1 MSPKNPGIEEEV
13 SKVDNILNAA
23 QKRFGQY
30 GLCKTT
36 MTEISTDMGLSKA
49 ALYYYYPDKESL
61 FEAVI
66 EKEQNEFIE
75 EIKALIKPTS
85 KANSLFVMYQ
95 KKRNAYFGKFMNLS
109 KLRYDSL
116 TSTKPLLGKLSENL
130 SRKERE
136 IVRSIIE
143 VGINNKEYRKV
154 NSQDY
159 ADFLLLLLQGIRFI
173 ALKKQT
179 DLVMS
184 EEEHEKLNENSKRT
198 INLFIKDLSTL

>member
-1 MSPKNPGIEEEV
+1 MSPKNIGIEEEV
-13 SKVDNILNAA
+13 SKIDTILNAA

-36 MTEISTDMGLSKA
+36 MTEISAEIGLSKA
-49 ALYYYYPDKESL
+49 TLYYYYPDKESL

-75 EIKALIKPTS
+75 EIKSLIKPTS

-95 KKRNAYFGKFMNLS
+95 KKRNTYFGKFMNLS

-116 TSTKPLLGKLSENL
+116 TSSKPLLGKLSEKL
-130 SRKERE
+130 SEKERE

-143 VGINNKEYRKV
+143 VGINNKEYRKI
-154 NSQDY
+154 NAQNY

-173 ALKKQT
+173 ALKKQAG
-179 DLVMS
+179 LVMS

-198 INLFIKDLSTL
+198 INLFIKDLSTS